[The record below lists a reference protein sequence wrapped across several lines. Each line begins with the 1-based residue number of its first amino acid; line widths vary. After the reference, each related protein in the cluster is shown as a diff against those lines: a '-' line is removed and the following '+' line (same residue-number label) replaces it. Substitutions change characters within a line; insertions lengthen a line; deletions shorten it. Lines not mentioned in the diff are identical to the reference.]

1 MAFTIVESSA
11 IPSPVDEAS
20 NEIFS
25 SLENDTGE
33 VFVVTVDGTNL
44 RFSPDTITLKEG
56 DTVNFFWENQL
67 LPHNAVEENGLFDS
81 GDPER
86 NVDYSYTFNIGKMEL
101 TNMCVSRMQIW
112 EWLEQLSFSRFR

>member
-1 MAFTIVESSA
+1 MHRKSVASIFLATLLVLMAFSIAESSA
-11 IPSPVDEAS
+11 IQSPESEAS

-25 SLENDTGE
+25 SLENDSGN

-67 LPHNAVEENGLFDS
+67 LAHNAVEENGLFDS

-86 NVDYSYTFNIGKMEL
+86 DVDYSYTFNVR
-101 TNMCVSRMQIW
+101 TSSSNS
-112 EWLEQLSFSRFR
+112 

>member
-1 MAFTIVESSA
+1 MHRKSVASIFLATVLVLMAFSIVESSA
-11 IPSPVDEAS
+11 IPSPVDEPS
-20 NEIFS
+20 YEIFS
-25 SLENDTGE
+25 SLENDAGE
-33 VFVVTVDGTNL
+33 IFVITVDGTNL

-86 NVDYSYTFNIGKMEL
+86 NVDYS
-101 TNMCVSRMQIW
+101 
-112 EWLEQLSFSRFR
+112 